1 MLSQHAEKERVAALQ
16 RPGAAPPAPSGIGT
30 RFQHADVDVSGG
42 LSREKV
48 AARLLQL
55 ADKVDEIDTN
65 RDGRITIQELQSY
78 WQRQPT
84 TPARNRGAAA
94 RSVVGCFRVAFATFL
109 CVSMCAS
116 ALKNQAIYVNIRVE
130 TASTG
135 IRL

>member
-30 RFQHADVDVSGG
+30 RFQHADVDVDVSGG

-55 ADKVDEIDTN
+55 AGKFDEIDAD

-78 WQRQPT
+78 WQRQPAPQPAT
-84 TPARNRGAAA
+84 TEPQRDR
-94 RSVVGCFRVAFATFL
+94 
-109 CVSMCAS
+109 
-116 ALKNQAIYVNIRVE
+116 
-130 TASTG
+130 
-135 IRL
+135 